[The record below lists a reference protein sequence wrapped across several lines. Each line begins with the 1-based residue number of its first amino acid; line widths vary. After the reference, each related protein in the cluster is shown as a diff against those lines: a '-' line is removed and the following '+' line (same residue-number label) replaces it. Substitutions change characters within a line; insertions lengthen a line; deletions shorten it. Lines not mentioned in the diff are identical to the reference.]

1 MLLTFIIV
9 CIFAGTMLA
18 AACKDAATMKIPN
31 WISLALIAGFV
42 VVQPFLFQGWD
53 ILATHLMVGGV
64 FFLTGFAMFAF
75 GWLGGGDAKLM
86 AATALWWQWP
96 DAITY
101 ISFTT
106 LIGAALGIVLL
117 IRSKFLPIRI
127 LTSQIPLAMF
137 KEERNMPYGLALAA
151 GALLTLPKSHIF
163 LASLGL

>member
-1 MLLTFIIV
+1 MVLSFLVCAIFI
-9 CIFAGTMLA
+9 ATMLA
-18 AACKDAATMKIPN
+18 AAYNDATTMKIPN

-42 VVQPFLFQGWD
+42 VLQPFLFQGWD

-106 LIGAALGIVLL
+106 LIGAALGIVLI

-137 KEERNMPYGLALAA
+137 KEEKNMPYGLALAA

>member
-42 VVQPFLFQGWD
+42 VVQP
-53 ILATHLMVGGV
+53 
-64 FFLTGFAMFAF
+64 
-75 GWLGGGDAKLM
+75 
-86 AATALWWQWP
+86 
-96 DAITY
+96 
-101 ISFTT
+101 SFTT
-106 LIGAALGIVLL
+106 LIGAALGIVLI

-137 KEERNMPYGLALAA
+137 KEEKNMPYGLALAA
-151 GALLTLPKSHIF
+151 GALLTLPKSPEESYIF
-163 LASLGL
+163 GIVGFVRKFSVN